1 DPNSAASAGL
11 RDSAG
16 QFDPL
21 AEARKRWPG
30 LASADDQ
37 TLYRK
42 LSDPANFRAAFPE
55 YGGLDD
61 ATIQRNMARYDPAA
75 GLRTLEAEGVRPVQP
90 LDAAYLA
97 RARAAEPRESL
108 LGRLWRAANTP
119 VTDIANRYEANQG
132 DPPALAMEREGGPTS
147 ALEQQTV
154 SELGK
159 EPALLRGP
167 AAVATAVP
175 NGVARMA
182 TPLGIAT
189 LGFGPLAEGLE
200 SAPLLSKAAGL
211 AGTGADVAF
220 GAEGAK
226 DALTGRQPGE
236 SEAD

>member
-75 GLRTLEAEGVRPVQP
+75 GLRTLEAEGVRPVVFSASP
-90 LDAAYLA
+90 ASISANDLYVKVGRAITLITSSGSDHLDDRVTEIITSAVFSRIRGHEGEVVSAEQDAYEFGWQSKSVNMTGA
-97 RARAAEPRESL
+97 RAYIGNAA
-108 LGRLWRAANTP
+108 
-119 VTDIANRYEANQG
+119 I
-132 DPPALAMEREGGPTS
+132 
-147 ALEQQTV
+147 
-154 SELGK
+154 
-159 EPALLRGP
+159 
-167 AAVATAVP
+167 
-175 NGVARMA
+175 
-182 TPLGIAT
+182 
-189 LGFGPLAEGLE
+189 
-200 SAPLLSKAAGL
+200 
-211 AGTGADVAF
+211 
-220 GAEGAK
+220 
-226 DALTGRQPGE
+226 
-236 SEAD
+236 